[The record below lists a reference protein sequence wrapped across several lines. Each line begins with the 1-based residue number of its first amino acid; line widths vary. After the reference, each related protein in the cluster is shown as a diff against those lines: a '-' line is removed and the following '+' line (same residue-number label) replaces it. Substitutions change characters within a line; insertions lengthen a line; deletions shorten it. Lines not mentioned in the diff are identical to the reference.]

1 MTRDVF
7 TPAQAAEYLQICR
20 EIVYR
25 LCNNGTIKATKFGG
39 QWRIHKR
46 ALDDMLYN
54 EPAVAPS
61 HKEGTCH
68 TNEAEAATGGSL
80 SKEYDKLLARKS
92 TRMRKHLKAA

>member
-1 MTRDVF
+1 MTREIF

-25 LCNNGTIKATKFGG
+25 LLNDGTIKAIKFGG
-39 QWRIHKR
+39 QWRIAKR

-54 EPAVAPS
+54 ETAVTPP

-68 TNEAEAATGGSL
+68 TNAAEAATGGSL
-80 SKEYDKLLARKS
+80 SKEYDNLLAPKH
-92 TRMRKHLKAA
+92 TRTRKHLKAA